1 MYQMNIKKLFIVA
14 MFCLAACNG
23 KETAVSNQ
31 VQLNFMMQVGT
42 ESLQLNSTKYSN
54 ANGDIYTIEKFA
66 FYISNV
72 ILRNKAKNISY
83 TEPIS
88 YHLVRIE
95 NTNTVSISIPAVIAN
110 NYDELQFS
118 IGVDSKANASIDKL
132 GDLDPA
138 NGMAWDWNTGY
149 KFLSLEGR
157 YFPTNAPAKGLLM
170 HIGENENYKTITL
183 SLNKPIE
190 VATGKTSTITI
201 QTDIA
206 QLFKSPNLINFAN
219 TNQVMGGEDA
229 KKIAQNYTT
238 MFRVS
243 N

>member
-1 MYQMNIKKLFIVA
+1 MKKLFIVA
-14 MFCLAACNG
+14 MFFLVACSS

-31 VQLNFMMQVGT
+31 VELNFVMQVGT
-42 ESLQLNSTKYSN
+42 EGLQLNSSKYTN

-72 ILRNKAKNISY
+72 VLKNKAKNITY
-83 TEPIS
+83 TEPNS
-88 YHLVRIE
+88 YHLIRIE
-95 NTNTVSISIPAVIAN
+95 NNNKVSVSIPAVIAN
-110 NYDELQFS
+110 SYDELQFS
-118 IGVDSKANASIDKL
+118 IGVDSKANASIDKI

-157 YFPTNAPAKGLLM
+157 YFPTNATAKGLLM

-183 SLNKPIE
+183 SLSKPIE
-190 VATGKTSTITI
+190 VAAGKTSTITI

-219 TNQVMGGEDA
+219 TNQVMSGEEA
-229 KKIAQNYTT
+229 KKIAENYTT
-238 MFRVS
+238 MFRVG